1 MQRAKPK
8 SRSSSRRRLPSNQYR
23 KLMAISASD
32 VKKLRQMTGAGM
44 MDCKRAL
51 TDTGGDFDA
60 AIDLLRKK
68 GQRVA
73 AKRAGRRALQGLVL
87 TRLNRSRTVG
97 AILEINCETDFVA
110 RNNEFEAF
118 ANSVADV
125 VLNKQPADLDALMAL
140 PIDNNITVQDAL
152 SDLIG
157 KIGEKMK
164 VRRFQLLASSTGQV
178 VDYIHPGARLG
189 VLVAVT
195 GTSPLQEVGRDV
207 AMQIAALNPIAAHID
222 DVPEDIQQKE
232 LEIGRESARLAGKPE
247 RILDMIAQ
255 GKLKRFFKD
264 NVLVEQ
270 AFVKDASIRVKDVLK
285 QASAQVHTYVRFALG
300 E

>member
-1 MQRAKPK
+1 
-8 SRSSSRRRLPSNQYR
+8 
-23 KLMAISASD
+23 MAITAKD

-51 TDTGGDFDA
+51 SETGGNFDA

-73 AKRAGRRALQGLVL
+73 AKRAGRQALQGLVL
-87 TRLNRSRTVG
+87 TRLNDAQTLG
-97 AILEINCETDFVA
+97 AIVEVNCETDFVA
-110 RNNEFEAF
+110 RNDEFEAF
-118 ANSVADV
+118 AGAVADA
-125 VLNKQPADLDALMAL
+125 VLNQQPADMEALLAL
-140 PIDNNITVQDAL
+140 PLNGGSTVQEAL
-152 SDLIG
+152 TALIG
-157 KIGEKMK
+157 KIGEKMG
-164 VRRFQLLASSTGQV
+164 VRRFKLLSVSEGQV

-195 GTSPLQEVGRDV
+195 GTAPLQHVGRDV
-207 AMQIAALNPIAAHID
+207 AMQVAALNPIAARIA
-222 DVPEDIQQKE
+222 DVPADVQEKE

-270 AFVKDASIRVKDVLK
+270 AFVKDASKRVRDVLK
-285 QASAQVHTYVRFALG
+285 EAGAQVHTYVRFALG
-300 E
+300 D

>member
-1 MQRAKPK
+1 
-8 SRSSSRRRLPSNQYR
+8 
-23 KLMAISASD
+23 MAITAKD

-51 TDTGGDFDA
+51 SETGGNFDA

-73 AKRAGRRALQGLVL
+73 AKRAGRQALQGLVL
-87 TRLNRSRTVG
+87 TRLNDAQTLG
-97 AILEINCETDFVA
+97 AIVEVNCETDFVA
-110 RNNEFEAF
+110 RNDEFEAF
-118 ANSVADV
+118 AGAVADA
-125 VLNKQPADLDALMAL
+125 VLNQQPADMEALLAL
-140 PIDNNITVQDAL
+140 PLNGGSTVQEAL
-152 SDLIG
+152 TALIG
-157 KIGEKMK
+157 KIGEKMG
-164 VRRFQLLASSTGQV
+164 VRRFKLLSVSEGQV

-195 GTSPLQEVGRDV
+195 GTAPLQHVGRDV
-207 AMQIAALNPIAAHID
+207 AMQVAALNPIAARIA
-222 DVPEDIQQKE
+222 DVPAEVQQKE

-270 AFVKDASIRVKDVLK
+270 AFVKDASKRVRDVLK
-285 QASAQVHTYVRFALG
+285 EAGAQVHTYVRFALG
-300 E
+300 D